1 MDHPV
6 TGHPAARPGH
16 TISGL
21 LTAGVLLAT
30 GLIATGLIATGL
42 PPGTAHAS
50 TAHASTTHAGPAGV
64 SPSVRPRRASRGVIK
79 EHGLAGYHATTHGS
93 SVTVRGKITV
103 PRASCGRGAF
113 AYAPEIVARYYVGH
127 GLKLASV
134 SLSLACDLG
143 VPVYGDASLSVN
155 GRTKVV
161 SHPLRAG
168 QTVAITIAI
177 TRSRTTVTIAYS
189 ARSSASLR
197 GAGGRP
203 YDAQYLVALVRPP
216 SYRPVRFSACTVSR
230 RDLSALH
237 PGAWESVTKSGKV
250 DGKVSRITKG
260 TTFTVSR

>member
-6 TGHPAARPGH
+6 PGH
-16 TISGL
+16 RAAGGTTRPRRTISR
-21 LTAGVLLAT
+21 LLAA
-30 GLIATGLIATGL
+30 GALIATGLIAAGL

-50 TAHASTTHAGPAGV
+50 TIHAGTARV
-64 SPSVRPRRASRGVIK
+64 SPSARPRLASPGVVK
-79 EHGLAGYHATTHGS
+79 EHGLAGYHAATRGR

-134 SLSLACDLG
+134 GLSLACDLG
-143 VPVYGDASLSVN
+143 VPVYGDASLSIN

-168 QTVAITIAI
+168 QTVAITIAV

-189 ARSSASLR
+189 ARSSASLK

-216 SYRPVRFSACTVSR
+216 SYRPVKFSACTINQR
-230 RDLSALH
+230 KLSALH
-237 PGAWESVTKSGKV
+237 PGAWESVTKSGRV
-250 DGKVSRITKG
+250 DGRVSRITKG
-260 TTFTVSR
+260 TAFTVSR